1 MSWRDHSFRTFAYR
15 RNYTRRDICRR
26 RHPEVP
32 ERMTLQNGV
41 LAEQHLSRLAAN
53 RGPHLRRTAGDRPLD
68 KSPI

>member
-41 LAEQHLSRLAAN
+41 LAEQHLSRLAA
-53 RGPHLRRTAGDRPLD
+53 TAPQDDGGR
-68 KSPI
+68 STV